1 MLALHR
7 SPALQ
12 FYALT
17 SIVLAAACTPRADTS
32 ASDTTAANS
41 STPSNTVSSND
52 TSAMVRGTI
61 KSASS
66 SSLVVTT
73 PSGDV
78 TVMVT
83 APLQVYA
90 RQPATL
96 TDVKDNTFIGV
107 TTVKQPDGAEKA
119 TEIHIFPEELRGLG
133 EGSRMMNGGGG
144 GGSGNR
150 MTNGAVSNSR
160 MTNGTATASRMS
172 NGNVANAT
180 GSTLEVQY
188 AGGSQKVTVPP
199 NTPVTQL
206 KPVSKQLSTGDQ
218 VVVTAKKAADGT
230 LSTNRI
236 MLSSGRR

>member
-1 MLALHR
+1 
-7 SPALQ
+7 
-12 FYALT
+12 
-17 SIVLAAACTPRADTS
+17 
-32 ASDTTAANS
+32 
-41 STPSNTVSSND
+41 
-52 TSAMVRGTI
+52 MVRGTI

-73 PSGDV
+73 PTGDV
-78 TVMVT
+78 TVAVT
-83 APLQVYA
+83 PPLQVYA

-96 TDVKDNTFIGV
+96 ADVKDNTFIGV
-107 TTVKQPDGAEKA
+107 TTVKQPDGSERA

-133 EGSRMMNGGGG
+133 EGSRMMNGRGGG
-144 GGSGNR
+144 GGGNR

-160 MTNGTATASRMS
+160 MTNGAASRMS

-206 KPVSKQLSTGDQ
+206 KAVSKQLSTGDQ
-218 VVVTAKKAADGT
+218 VVVTAKKAPDGT
-230 LSTNRI
+230 LSTNRV
-236 MLSSGRR
+236 MLAGGRR

>member
-12 FYALT
+12 LCTLT
-17 SIVLAAACTPRADTS
+17 SIVLAAACSPRADTS
-32 ASDTTAANS
+32 ASDTTAAGS
-41 STPSNTVSSND
+41 GTPSNTVSSND
-52 TSAMVRGTI
+52 TSAMVRGTL
-61 KSASS
+61 KSATS

-78 TVMVT
+78 TVAVT
-83 APLQVYA
+83 PPLQVYA

-96 TDVKDNTFIGV
+96 ADVKDNTFIGV
-107 TTVKQPDGAEKA
+107 TTVKQPDGTERA

-133 EGSRMMNGGGG
+133 EGSRMMNGGG

-199 NTPVTQL
+199 NTRVTQI
-206 KPVSKQLSTGDQ
+206 KPVSKQLATGDQ

-230 LSTNRI
+230 LSTNRV
-236 MLSSGRR
+236 MLAGGRR